1 MFLQLFLRESWFP
14 GQNRFLVLNNY
25 LDVYF
30 IRSICWPLS
39 NSCSFKLF
47 LLPRSHHKLGISDI
61 RSVSFRLRIRYKWY
75 NIRCSIIILLLSFIL
90 NCNTII
96 HILILSCHR
105 RWYISFGR
113 FFISCGPI
121 PRLRVP
127 TPLNFRKDYTFI
139 DLGLSIVSC

>member
-14 GQNRFLVLNNY
+14 GQNCFLVLNNY
-25 LDVYF
+25 LDVYLF
-30 IRSICWPLS
+30 VQFVDHWVIVVHL
-39 NSCSFKLF
+39 SCSC
-47 LLPRSHHKLGISDI
+47 SHHKLGISDI

-90 NCNTII
+90 NCNMII
-96 HILILSCHR
+96 HILILCCHR